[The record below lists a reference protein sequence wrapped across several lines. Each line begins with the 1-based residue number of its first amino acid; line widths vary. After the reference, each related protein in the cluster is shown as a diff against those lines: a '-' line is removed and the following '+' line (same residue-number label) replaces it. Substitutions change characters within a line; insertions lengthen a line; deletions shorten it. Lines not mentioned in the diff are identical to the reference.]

1 MGPKHS
7 VLEKE
12 ENMERE
18 KEENMER
25 EKEEMVSESA
35 ADFLLCTTAA

>member
-18 KEENMER
+18 KEER
-25 EKEEMVSESA
+25 VSESA
-35 ADFLLCTTAA
+35 ADFRLCTTAA

>member
-1 MGPKHS
+1 MGPKHF

-18 KEENMER
+18 KEER
-25 EKEEMVSESA
+25 VSEPT
-35 ADFLLCTTAA
+35 ADFCLCATAA